1 MAPLPASV
9 LILAGG
15 RGQRMGGRDKG
26 LVEWQGQP
34 LVAQVQAA
42 VRTLTDDLVIS
53 CNRNAPRYAQW
64 ADQLVA
70 DDQPDF
76 PGPLAGILAG
86 LAVARHDWVLLLPCD
101 APRIDTT
108 LARQLLIAA
117 QGSDGPV
124 MARQGG
130 YWQPLFSA
138 LPRRLLPALRQAWA
152 GGERSPRGA
161 LLPLGL
167 TAVDFAED
175 DIRLA
180 NFNDPTAL
188 ESAIRP

>member
-1 MAPLPASV
+1 MSLLPASI

-34 LVAQVQAA
+34 LVAHVQAV
-42 VRTLTDDLVIS
+42 VRPLTDDLVIS
-53 CNRNAPRYAQW
+53 CNRNAERYAQW

-70 DDQPDF
+70 DDEPDY

-86 LAVARHDWVLLLPCD
+86 LVVARHDWVLLLPCD
-101 APRIDTT
+101 APRIDAV
-108 LARQLLIAA
+108 LAEQLLAAA
-117 QGSDGPV
+117 QASQGPV

-130 YWQPLFSA
+130 YWQPLFTA
-138 LPRRLLPALRQAWA
+138 LPRRLLPALREAWA
-152 GGERSPRGA
+152 SGERSPRGA

-167 TAVDFAED
+167 TAVDFAEED
-175 DIRLA
+175 LRLA
-180 NFNDPTAL
+180 NFNDPAAL
-188 ESAIRP
+188 ERAL

>member
-1 MAPLPASV
+1 MPTPTATSI

-26 LVEWQGQP
+26 LVDWRGQP

-42 VRTLTDDLVIS
+42 VRALTDDLIIS
-53 CNRNAPRYAQW
+53 CNRNAERYAQW
-64 ADQLVA
+64 ADRVVA
-70 DDQPDF
+70 DEEPGF
-76 PGPLAGILAG
+76 PGPLAGLLAG

-101 APRIDTT
+101 APRIDAA
-108 LARQLLIAA
+108 LALQLLTAA
-117 QGSDGPV
+117 QASRGPV

-130 YWQPLFSA
+130 YWQPLFTA
-138 LPRRLLPALRQAWA
+138 LPRQLLPALRQAWKD
-152 GGERSPRGA
+152 GERSPRGA

-167 TAVDFAED
+167 TGVDFAED
-175 DIRLA
+175 DARLA

-188 ESAIRP
+188 AAAP

>member
-1 MAPLPASV
+1 MPLLPASI

-26 LVEWQGQP
+26 LMEWQGQP
-34 LVAQVQAA
+34 LVAHVQAA
-42 VRTLTDDLVIS
+42 VRALTDDLIIS

-70 DDQPDF
+70 DKEPDY

-86 LAVARHDWVLLLPCD
+86 LAVSRHDWVLLLPCD
-101 APRIDTT
+101 SPRLDAA
-108 LARQLLIAA
+108 LAEQLLAAA
-117 QGSDGPV
+117 QASEGPV

-130 YWQPLFSA
+130 YWQPLFTA
-138 LPRRLLPALRQAWA
+138 LPRRLLPELRSAWTE
-152 GGERSPRGA
+152 GERSPRGA

-175 DIRLA
+175 DPRLA
-180 NFNDPTAL
+180 NFNDPAAL
-188 ESAIRP
+188 EHAP

>member
-1 MAPLPASV
+1 MPPLPDTSI

-34 LVAQVQAA
+34 LVAHVQRA
-42 VRTLTDDLVIS
+42 VRALTDDLVIS
-53 CNRNAPRYAQW
+53 CNRNAERYAQW
-64 ADQLVA
+64 ADQIVA
-70 DDQPDF
+70 DEEPDY

-86 LAVARHDWVLLLPCD
+86 LAASRHAWVLLLPCD
-101 APRIDTT
+101 APRLDAA
-108 LARQLLIAA
+108 LAQQLLVAA
-117 QGSDGPV
+117 QASQGPV

-130 YWQPLFSA
+130 YWQPLFTA
-138 LPRRLLPALRQAWA
+138 LPRHLLPALRSAWA
-152 GGERSPRGA
+152 QGERSPRGA

-175 DIRLA
+175 DPRLD

-188 ESAIRP
+188 ERPV

>member
-1 MAPLPASV
+1 MSLLPASI

-34 LVAQVQAA
+34 LVAHVQAA
-42 VRTLTDDLVIS
+42 VRPLTDDLVIS
-53 CNRNAPRYAQW
+53 CNRNADLYAQW

-70 DDQPDF
+70 DAEPDF

-101 APRIDTT
+101 APRIDAA
-108 LARQLLIAA
+108 LAEQLLAAA
-117 QGSDGPV
+117 QASQGPV

-130 YWQPLFSA
+130 YWQPLFTA
-138 LPRRLLPALRQAWA
+138 LPRRLLPALQEAWA
-152 GGERSPRGA
+152 SGERSPRGA
-161 LLPLGL
+161 LLPLDL
-167 TAVDFAED
+167 TAVDFSED
-175 DIRLA
+175 DPRLA
-180 NFNDPTAL
+180 NFNDPATL
-188 ESAIRP
+188 ERAP

>member
-1 MAPLPASV
+1 
-9 LILAGG
+9 
-15 RGQRMGGRDKG
+15 
-26 LVEWQGQP
+26 
-34 LVAQVQAA
+34 
-42 VRTLTDDLVIS
+42 
-53 CNRNAPRYAQW
+53 
-64 ADQLVA
+64 VA

-101 APRIDTT
+101 APRIDTA
-108 LARQLLIAA
+108 LARQLLTAA
-117 QGSDGPV
+117 QASDGPV

-180 NFNDPTAL
+180 NFNDPAAL

>member
-1 MAPLPASV
+1 MSLLPASI

-26 LVEWQGQP
+26 LVEWRGQP

-42 VRTLTDDLVIS
+42 VRPLTDDLVIS
-53 CNRNAPRYAQW
+53 CNRNAPRYTQW

-101 APRIDTT
+101 APRIDAA
-108 LARQLLIAA
+108 LALQLLAAA
-117 QGSDGPV
+117 QASAGPV

-138 LPRRLLPALRQAWA
+138 LPRRLLPALRQAWTD
-152 GGERSPRGA
+152 GERSPRGA

-167 TAVDFAED
+167 TAVEFAED

-180 NFNDPTAL
+180 NFNDPAAL
-188 ESAIRP
+188 ESAV

>member
-1 MAPLPASV
+1 MPLPPSSI

-34 LVAQVQAA
+34 LVAHVQRA
-42 VRTLTDDLVIS
+42 VRALTDDLVIS
-53 CNRNAPRYAQW
+53 CNRNAERYAQW

-70 DDQPDF
+70 DEEPDY

-86 LAVARHDWVLLLPCD
+86 LTASRHAWVLLLPCD
-101 APRIDTT
+101 APRID
-108 LARQLLIAA
+108 AAFAQQLLAAA
-117 QGSDGPV
+117 QASQGPV

-130 YWQPLFSA
+130 YWQPLFAA
-138 LPRRLLPALRQAWA
+138 LPRHLLPALRSAWA
-152 GGERSPRGA
+152 QGERSPRGA

-175 DIRLA
+175 DPRLA

-188 ESAIRP
+188 ESPV

>member
-1 MAPLPASV
+1 MPPLPDTSI

-34 LVAQVQAA
+34 LVAHVQRA

-53 CNRNAPRYAQW
+53 CNRNAERYAQW
-64 ADQLVA
+64 ADQIVA
-70 DDQPDF
+70 DEEPDF

-86 LAVARHDWVLLLPCD
+86 LAASRHAWVLLLPCD
-101 APRIDTT
+101 APRLDAA
-108 LARQLLIAA
+108 LAQQLLAAA
-117 QGSDGPV
+117 QASQGPV

-130 YWQPLFSA
+130 YWQPLFTA
-138 LPRRLLPALRQAWA
+138 LPRHLLPALRSAWA
-152 GGERSPRGA
+152 QGERSPRGA

-175 DIRLA
+175 DPRLA
-180 NFNDPTAL
+180 NFNDHTAL
-188 ESAIRP
+188 ERPV

>member
-1 MAPLPASV
+1 MSLLPASI

-34 LVAQVQAA
+34 LVAHVQAA
-42 VRTLTDDLVIS
+42 VRALTDDLVIS
-53 CNRNAPRYAQW
+53 CNRNAARYAQW
-64 ADQLVA
+64 ADQVVA
-70 DDQPDF
+70 DEEPDF

-101 APRIDTT
+101 APRLDAP
-108 LARQLLIAA
+108 LAHQLLTAA
-117 QGSDGPV
+117 QATQGPV
-124 MARQGG
+124 MARQDG
-130 YWQPLFSA
+130 YWQPLFTA
-138 LPRRLLPALRQAWA
+138 LPRHLLPALRQAWVQ
-152 GGERSPRGA
+152 GERSPRGA

-167 TAVDFAED
+167 TGVEFAED
-175 DIRLA
+175 DARLA

-188 ESAIRP
+188 QKPR

>member
-1 MAPLPASV
+1 MPLLPSSI

-42 VRTLTDDLVIS
+42 VRALTDDLVIS
-53 CNRNAPRYAQW
+53 CNRNAPRYALW

-70 DDQPDF
+70 DEQPDF

-101 APRIDTT
+101 APRIDAA
-108 LARQLLIAA
+108 LVLQLLAAA
-117 QGSDGPV
+117 QASAGPV

-152 GGERSPRGA
+152 DGERSPRGA

-167 TAVDFAED
+167 TAVEFAED
-175 DIRLA
+175 DVRLA
-180 NFNDPTAL
+180 NFNDPAAL
-188 ESAIRP
+188 ENGV